1 MKKVIFMMM
10 ALFSLCAI
18 AQVETPDT
26 IDIEELDL
34 KPAVTQHSMEA
45 YEYIDTCTTRYA
57 VVHDWLG
64 RCGIYDLEENKNIT
78 ELEYRELYFARMMN
92 LEDGSKATVFG
103 AKKGAK
109 NGIVSV
115 GPDGDVMSV
124 NMDDKDLF
132 YSLDDCKTI
141 DANITKMA
149 RKLLMK
155 ELTSKAN
162 ENAMHGQVLVMD
174 TQSGHIKAWVALE
187 KSFDGKYV
195 DAPLRKNQCS
205 AMPTKII
212 VASMAMPDAKLTWE
226 DSVDTK
232 NGVDSI
238 GGIMIKDHNWTQGGN
253 GIVSY
258 KEGFKHHSDIA
269 MARVVYAASSQ
280 RFTRLWNS
288 FTNLPREIDAMTI
301 AALYNVVALNGV
313 KLIEPSVNTDSVQV
327 VDLGTEHA
335 DVDNVRMT
343 HDILK
348 MMLQDGG
355 TGSDWTTKKVDL
367 SGDYSVHRNC
377 CPTLY
382 DDNVA
387 DLEKYHSEE
396 GLKTYDQIIFAGYFP
411 SDNPRY
417 TICVTMETKDTTS
430 DGENIS
436 ETVNKLSEYLNK
448 H

>member
-10 ALFSLCAI
+10 ALFSLCAM
-18 AQVETPDT
+18 AQVVTPDT
-26 IDIEELDL
+26 IDIDELDL

-92 LEDGSKATVFG
+92 LENGSVATVFG
-103 AKKGAK
+103 AKKGIRS
-109 NGIVSV
+109 GVVTV
-115 GPDGDVMSV
+115 GPDGDVMAV
-124 NMDDKDLF
+124 TMDDKDLF

-149 RKLLMK
+149 RKLLMR

-162 ENAMHGQVLVMD
+162 ANAMHGQVLVMD

-195 DAPLRKNQCS
+195 DAHLRKNQCS
-205 AMPTKII
+205 AMPTKVM
-212 VASMAMPDAKLTWE
+212 VASMAMHEAKLTWE
-226 DSVDTK
+226 DNVDTK
-232 NGVDSI
+232 NGIDTI
-238 GGIMIKDHNWTQGGN
+238 GGIMIKDQNWEQGGY
-253 GIVSY
+253 GIITY
-258 KEGFKHHSDIA
+258 KDAFNHHSDIA
-269 MARVVYAASSQ
+269 MARAIHATNSQ
-280 RFTRLWNS
+280 RFTRLWNNII
-288 FTNLPREIDAMTI
+288 NLPREFDAMTI
-301 AALYNVVALNGV
+301 TGLYNVIALNGT
-313 KLIEPSVNTDSVQV
+313 KLIEPSVNSDYVQV

-335 DVDNVRMT
+335 DVDNVKMT

-396 GLKTYDQIIFAGYFP
+396 GLRTYDQIIFAGYFP

-430 DGENIS
+430 DGKNIS